1 MHNTINTHPIHEKA
15 PRRGRKTLLAAVAP
29 GTGLPSGTPHM
40 ALGMEIGKIGT
51 VGTVGTIGTR
61 PTRSISLFAT
71 VLAIPHYTVCI
82 TPLWGD
88 TQRFPGLTECGP
100 PAAPSLTMR
109 DFLWGVAE
117 RETKRGLLS
126 KSSTQVSP
134 VFGQGQP
141 SNSEW
146 RLHISKLPST
156 PQAILGLGSTPSL
169 LARTTQ
175 PCTYVSGN
183 ETGAP
188 IPAFPAISRPNCGQ
202 EWVPAHLNQT
212 LTGGPEEHREGVAPL
227 DDRPPAKSLLG

>member
-1 MHNTINTHPIHEKA
+1 MHSGRSCSCTSSLLDSQFQRVQHESRKPGEDWPRAATDTNNPSDWGTRVERVTPFSLAITMHNTTNTHPIHEKA

-61 PTRSISLFAT
+61 PTRSISPFAA

-117 RETKRGLLS
+117 RERERERRRG
-126 KSSTQVSP
+126 
-134 VFGQGQP
+134 
-141 SNSEW
+141 
-146 RLHISKLPST
+146 
-156 PQAILGLGSTPSL
+156 A
-169 LARTTQ
+169 
-175 PCTYVSGN
+175 
-183 ETGAP
+183 
-188 IPAFPAISRPNCGQ
+188 
-202 EWVPAHLNQT
+202 
-212 LTGGPEEHREGVAPL
+212 
-227 DDRPPAKSLLG
+227 